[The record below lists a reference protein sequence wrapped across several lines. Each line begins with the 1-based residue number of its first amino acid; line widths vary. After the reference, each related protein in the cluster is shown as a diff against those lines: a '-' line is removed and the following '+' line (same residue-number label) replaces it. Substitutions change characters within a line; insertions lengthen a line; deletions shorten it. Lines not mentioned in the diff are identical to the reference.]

1 MKSSPTTDFRSGSHG
16 RLTSKIRL
24 RIQAAAAAL
33 ALLGVPVADSLASDD
48 SASREVA
55 DGLPWQMRTE
65 DGRVNTLVLYANGT
79 GKVTGGP
86 MNLSP
91 KWRATSDGLCLKPAA
106 LVKERC
112 VVLSPT
118 GKGFVGTR
126 DGATVFTLE
135 R

>member
-1 MKSSPTTDFRSGSHG
+1 MKSSPTTGFRSGSYD
-16 RLTSKIRL
+16 RSASKIRL
-24 RIQAAAAAL
+24 RIPAAAAAL
-33 ALLGVPVADSLASDD
+33 ALLGFPVGQSIASDG

-55 DGLPWQMRTE
+55 DGRPWQMRTE
-65 DGRVNTLVLYANGT
+65 DGRVTTLVLYANGT
-79 GKVTGGP
+79 GKFTGGP

-118 GKGFVGTR
+118 GNGFVGTR

>member
-112 VVLSPT
+112 VALSPT